1 MGIYPAV
8 LPGRVVKGETGR
20 GSVGLEIPEPPMK
33 ERTMMDELNK
43 ALTDITTGKL
53 IQSPVAVAT
62 QAVQRIR
69 EIRASGETISPEEH
83 KAWKELLEHL
93 VEEEKIDGIEN
104 LIQVELPLIP
114 VDYPLP
120 DLDEEPL
127 PDIDFK

>member
-1 MGIYPAV
+1 
-8 LPGRVVKGETGR
+8 
-20 GSVGLEIPEPPMK
+20 
-33 ERTMMDELNK
+33 MMDELNK

-53 IQSPVAVAT
+53 IQSPVEVAT

-93 VEEEKIDGIEN
+93 IEEEKIDGIEN

-120 DLDEEPL
+120 DLDEESL